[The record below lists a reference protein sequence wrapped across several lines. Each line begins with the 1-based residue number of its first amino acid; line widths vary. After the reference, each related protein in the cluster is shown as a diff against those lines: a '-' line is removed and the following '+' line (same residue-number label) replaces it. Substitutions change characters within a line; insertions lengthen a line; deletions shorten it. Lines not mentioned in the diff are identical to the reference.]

1 MYLLPTTFDT
11 IKRITKNKPGEIKHQ
26 SKSYEW
32 YLEDEV
38 TSTKLMRRG
47 RTFRANCFFLES
59 ESFWQALVST
69 FAMQRYKD
77 KGVELSDV
85 LSLLS
90 KSWAAPCSFVP
101 LIN

>member
-11 IKRITKNKPGEIKHQ
+11 IKRENKPGKIKDQ
-26 SKSYEW
+26 SKSYKW
-32 YLEDEV
+32 YLDDEV

-47 RTFRANCFFLES
+47 RTFQANCFFPES

-69 FAMQRYKD
+69 FAMQRRRD
-77 KGVELSDV
+77 KGVELLDG

-90 KSWAAPCSFVP
+90 KS
-101 LIN
+101 